1 MRVLKNAVIVSA
13 SRTPV
18 GKMGGELKDVHAADL
33 GAIAIRSAVEKVG
46 ISGDVVDEVV
56 MGCVGQ
62 VAENAFIARM
72 CALRAGLPTSSNAYT
87 VNRLCG
93 SGLQAINTAVQQ
105 IQADQADVVVA
116 GGTENMDLLPYYVRH
131 ARYGYRMGH
140 AQLEDGLVTALTDPF
155 GQYHMGITAE
165 NVAEKYGISR
175 EEQDRFALESQQKAV
190 HAIESGYFKEEI
202 VPVEVK
208 DKKGN
213 VTVVDTDE
221 HPRKGV
227 TLEKLSKMKPAFK
240 EGGTVTAA
248 NASGVNSGAAAL
260 VIMSEEKAQE
270 LNLQPIAVIREQAV
284 AGVDPEIMG
293 YAPTPAVNKL
303 LNKTGIQAKEIDLVE
318 LNEAFAAQSVA
329 VLNDLDFDRSI
340 VNVNGGAIA
349 LGHPI
354 GASGAIITVKLLH
367 ELKRRKAKRGIS
379 TLCIGGGQ
387 GIATLFEM
395 TN

>member
-1 MRVLKNAVIVSA
+1 MLKNAVIVSA